1 MHHQRSLPMVMASA
15 LLGVIS
21 AAAIVTAAFLALGA
35 WATSASIDGAA
46 GNVGSVAALLIA
58 ATLFGLAMLA
68 GWTARDVWQGRERAL
83 PLGLMVSTMT
93 VLGAAATIVAGNADR
108 FIPLLYATIAVGS
121 ATMIALLAGAR
132 SLAEFAQDR

>member
-1 MHHQRSLPMVMASA
+1 MSPHRSIAALVASA

-35 WATSASIDGAA
+35 WATSASVDGAA
-46 GNVGSVAALLIA
+46 GGIGAVAAMLIAALL
-58 ATLFGLAMLA
+58 FGLSVLA

-93 VLGAAATIVAGNADR
+93 VLAAIAAIVAGEAGRSTPLLYGAIAVGAATIV
-108 FIPLLYATIAVGS
+108 
-121 ATMIALLAGAR
+121 ALLAGAR
-132 SLAEFAQDR
+132 SLAELGQER

>member
-1 MHHQRSLPMVMASA
+1 MNSHRSIAAVVASA

-46 GNVGSVAALLIA
+46 GGIGAVAALLIA
-58 ATLFGLAMLA
+58 ALPFGLSALA
-68 GWTARDVWQGRERAL
+68 GWTARDAWLGRERAL

-93 VLGAAATIVAGNADR
+93 VIGALAAVVAGDAGRSTVLLYAAIAVGAATIV
-108 FIPLLYATIAVGS
+108 
-121 ATMIALLAGAR
+121 ALLAGAR
-132 SLAEFAQDR
+132 SLAELAQER